1 MLNYRK
7 TFFDPSKLAG
17 FSPVSP
23 VPGAADETP
32 QAREDWA
39 YKTVASESSRAD
51 VFVFMEEAVLAL
63 NIAMATRRPLL
74 VSGEPGGGK
83 TSLALYTARALG
95 RSFYRQTITSR
106 TQVTD
111 LLSGFDA
118 VARLGDAQLQQRNPK
133 QSYVVPGRLW
143 WALNPETAAQRG
155 AEKLDGI
162 QALADPDPD
171 GSRDSALLLLD
182 EIDKADP
189 DIPNDLLEVLDEN
202 KFTVPETGDEIERKR
217 KDLLIVLTTNGEREL
232 PPAFMRRCVTLDLP
246 GPPNERWL
254 VDIAERRFPVAA
266 KTAQPAWT
274 ALYEK
279 VAREVMIRRDKA
291 DSTQRRKPSTSEF
304 IDAVSACRELL
315 RGAPKASPDDLSA
328 LLDSLLTK
336 ERAVSS
342 EPKRSP

>member
-17 FSPVSP
+17 FSLVVQAPT
-23 VPGAADETP
+23 AADEKAV
-32 QAREDWA
+32 AREDWA
-39 YKTVASESSRAD
+39 YRMVAGKSPKAE

-74 VSGEPGGGK
+74 ISGEPGGGK
-83 TSLALYTARALG
+83 TSLALYTAKALG

-118 VARLGDAQLQQRNPK
+118 VARLGDAQLRQENPK
-133 QSYVVPGRLW
+133 QSYVVPGSLW
-143 WALNPETAAQRG
+143 WALNPEAAARRG
-155 AEKLDGI
+155 TVKIAGLK
-162 QALADPDPD
+162 ALADPDPE
-171 GSRDSALLLLD
+171 GSRDNALLLLD

-202 KFTVPETGDEIERKR
+202 KFTVPETGHEIERKR
-217 KDLLIVLTTNGEREL
+217 QELLIVLTTNGEREL

-254 VDIAERRFPVAA
+254 VDIAERRFPVSEQAGQ
-266 KTAQPAWT
+266 KAWT
-274 ALYEK
+274 NLYEK
-279 VAREVMIRRDKA
+279 VAQEVIARRAKA
-291 DSTQRRKPSTSEF
+291 ERTQRRKPSTSEF

-315 RGAPKASPDDLSA
+315 RNAPQVSLDELSE
-328 LLDSLLTK
+328 LLDSLLDK
-336 ERAVSS
+336 ERTTPS
-342 EPKRSP
+342 ESKRN